1 MSLSGCLAIVTGSY
15 SCIYTCN
22 QCLSLLSI
30 SVRVPVV
37 FTMQLNR
44 IKLTNY
50 PSCFSEFLFY
60 FCIFYLYLLFLSFIC
75 VSCTQCYLCLS
86 IVHSWSPA
94 PLVCSNVYL
103 RQVDCFLQEKNI
115 TLYLKLNRLYCQ
127 EYDHSICSERNQSY
141 LCYSKIKNIF
151 TTCI

>member
-1 MSLSGCLAIVTGSY
+1 MTGSY
-15 SCIYTCN
+15 SYIYTCN

-37 FTMQLNR
+37 LTMQLNR

-60 FCIFYLYLLFLSFIC
+60 FCIFFFIYYFYLLLVCLVPNVTC
-75 VSCTQCYLCLS
+75 VSRLS
-86 IVHSWSPA
+86 ILDPPA

-127 EYDHSICSERNQSY
+127 EYDHSICSERNQLY

>member
-15 SCIYTCN
+15 RYIYTCN

-37 FTMQLNR
+37 LTMQLNR

-60 FCIFYLYLLFLSFIC
+60 FCIFYLLLVCLVPNVTC
-75 VSCTQCYLCLS
+75 VSRLS
-86 IVHSWSPA
+86 ILDHPA

-141 LCYSKIKNIF
+141 LFYSKIKNIF